1 MDGVSVAQLVVSTV
15 AATMVAA
22 PLVVIAYLAGRRSLS
37 PEKSR
42 RLDQLLPDVTL
53 DGTVWQATF
62 DGDADPEVTQ
72 TIQFAFTQVGSRVV
86 ADGHSPD
93 GTHHALEGVIHG
105 GRLCCVTIDES
116 RSGIWLGTVTA
127 ELIGDHNRMTGMRT
141 RWSPVTQ
148 SLMVRKAVFTQLHS
162 TVSSSERTVSH

>member
-22 PLVVIAYLAGRRSLS
+22 PLIVIAYLAGRRSLS

-42 RLDQLLPDVTL
+42 RLDQLLPDISLGGTL
-53 DGTVWQATF
+53 WQASF

-72 TIQFAFTQVGSRVV
+72 TIQFSFTQVGSRVV

-93 GTHHALEGVIHG
+93 GTHHSLEGVIHG